1 MARPR
6 KQESSDVQIESGLVR
21 MAKDGETID
30 VHPSCVK
37 AHEQIGWRIVP
48 VDV

>member
-1 MARPR
+1 MART
-6 KQESSDVQIESGLVR
+6 KKHDEQEEAGLVR

-37 AHEQIGWRIVP
+37 AHEQVGWRIVP